1 MKRMKKICGVLL
13 ATVLLVTMFSSTA
26 FAAISIPKSQTFYL
40 RSKSGTTSYSGFV
53 GISVDGMTKKQKI
66 TKSSVKSSNT
76 SVIAPTSMYRNAS
89 DSSYQ
94 SFENSGYDYSRSS
107 AYSYIDLVAKKPG
120 TATVSF
126 KIGSKTYK
134 TKVTVKNYVNPAA
147 TIKIPGVNSGKN
159 IASKFNS
166 QNYASGKQATTVKSP
181 KISIKAASGWKLTNV
196 SISDIKS
203 NQSLS
208 YWSTKGVSSAS
219 IPVAFMLKANGQY
232 SYTFTFRNTK
242 NKAELELRY
251 TTGN

>member
-26 FAAISIPKSQTFYL
+26 FAAISIPKSQTVYL
-40 RSKSGTTSYSGFV
+40 RSKSGTTSYTGIV
-53 GISVDGMTKKQKI
+53 GIAVDGMTKKQKI

-159 IASKFNS
+159 IASKFKS
-166 QNYASGKQATTVKSP
+166 QNYASGKQAKTVKSG
-181 KISIKAASGWKLTNV
+181 KISVKAASGWKLTN
-196 SISDIKS
+196 ISVYDNRT
-203 NQSLS
+203 NQTIS
-208 YWSTKGVSSAS
+208 YWSSKGVSSVS
-219 IPVAFMLKANGQY
+219 LPVAFALKAKGRY
-232 SYTFTFRNTK
+232 DYTFTFKNTK
-242 NKAELELRY
+242 NKAELQLSY
-251 TTGN
+251 TTEN

>member
-26 FAAISIPKSQTFYL
+26 FAAISIPKSQTVYL
-40 RSKSGTTSYSGFV
+40 RSKSGISYTGIV
-53 GISVDGMTKKQKI
+53 GIAVDGMTKKQKI

-76 SVIAPTSMYRNAS
+76 SVIAPTSMYRSAS
-89 DSSYQ
+89 DYSYQ
-94 SFENSGYDYSRSS
+94 YFDNSGNDSSRSS

-159 IASKFNS
+159 IASKFKS
-166 QNYASGKQATTVKSP
+166 QNYASGKQAKTVKSG
-181 KISIKAASGWKLTNV
+181 KISVKAASGWKLTN
-196 SISDIKS
+196 ISVYDNRT
-203 NQSLS
+203 NQTIS
-208 YWSTKGVSSAS
+208 YWSSKGVSSVS
-219 IPVAFMLKANGQY
+219 LPVAFALKAKGRY
-232 SYTFTFRNTK
+232 DYTFTFKNTK
-242 NKAELELRY
+242 NKAELQLSY